1 VAQVFT
7 IIWNGEVC
15 VMQRAETLLEI
26 IHERGERG
34 SPLER
39 LYRHLFNPELY
50 LRAYGKI
57 YRNDGS
63 MTPGVNEETV
73 DGMSLQKIQ
82 AIIDALR
89 YERYR
94 WTPVRRVYIDKKGSP
109 GKRRPLGLP
118 TWSDK
123 LLQEVIRSLL
133 EAYYEPQFSD
143 RSHGFRPGRGCHT
156 ALVEVS
162 ESWRGTTWFIEGDIS
177 QCFDRLD
184 HAVLRSILAEDIRD
198 NRFLR
203 LIDGLLQ
210 AGYLEEW
217 RYHETLSGA
226 PQGGVLSPLLSNI
239 YLDRMDKYV
248 EKTLLP
254 VYNMGDQRKPHRPYM
269 RMHKAIWKMERNG
282 QRKEA
287 RPMRRQLQQLPSRDP
302 NDPGFRRLH
311 YVRYADDWLLGFT
324 GTRREA
330 EDIKGKVG
338 RFLQHR
344 LKLELSERKTLIT
357 HGRTEAVRFLGYEIV
372 VLHDDAKR
380 DRNGHRSINGQI
392 GLKVPMDVIRAKRKP
407 YTRRGKPAAILD
419 RAHDSNFRIVARY
432 QAEFRGIAEYYQL
445 AYNRHRLGSLRYVME
460 RSMTKTLGHKNK
472 LSVSKVWNRHRATW
486 RTAAGPRRGLQVTV
500 VRGAGKRP
508 LVARWGGISLAR
520 RTTRVVLKDELP
532 GIWRKRR
539 AELVGRL
546 MSGRSELCKT
556 QTDVEV
562 HHIRR
567 LKDLPP
573 EDRAPQPEWVSQM
586 ASRRRKTL
594 IVCRDCHDDI
604 HEESSTW
611 QDSRNRTLESRV
623 R

>member
-1 VAQVFT
+1 
-7 IIWNGEVC
+7 
-15 VMQRAETLLEI
+15 MQRAETLLEI
-26 IHERGERG
+26 IHERGKRG
-34 SPLER
+34 LPLER

-63 MTPGVNEETV
+63 MTPGVNAETV
-73 DGMSLQKIQ
+73 DGMSLKKIQ

-210 AGYLEEW
+210 AGYLEAW

-239 YLDRMDKYV
+239 YLDRLDKYV

-254 VYNMGDQRKPHRPYM
+254 VYNMGGQRKPYRPYM
-269 RMHKAIWKMERNG
+269 RMHKAVWKMERNG
-282 QRKEA
+282 QRREA
-287 RPMRRQLQQLPSRDP
+287 RPMRRRLQQLPSRDP
-302 NDPGFRRLH
+302 NDPDFRRLH

-344 LKLELSERKTLIT
+344 LRLELSEHKTLIT

-372 VLHDDAKR
+372 VHRNDAKR

-392 GLKVPMDVIRAKRKP
+392 GLKVPMDVIRAKRRP
-407 YTRRGKPAAILD
+407 YMRRGKPAAILD

-445 AYNRHRLGSLRYVME
+445 AYNRHRLGSLRYIME

-472 LSVSKVWNRHRATW
+472 LSVNKVWKRHRATW
-486 RTAAGPRRGLQVTV
+486 QTAAGPRRGLQVTV
-500 VRGAGKRP
+500 ERGAGKKP

-520 RTTRVVLKDELP
+520 RTARVVLRDELP
-532 GIWRKRR
+532 GIWRKRP

-546 MSGRSELCKT
+546 MSGRCELCTT

-573 EDRAPQPEWVSQM
+573 EDRAEQPEWVRQM
-586 ASRRRKTL
+586 VSRRRKTL

-604 HEESSTW
+604 HKESSTS